1 MEEKKKNNSSKLI
14 IGILLAIIAILA
26 FMLTRSK
33 GDVTDL
39 QTTKE
44 RLVFDLEEKI
54 AQLEDKES
62 ENDSLDAYIV
72 QETAYLRSI
81 IDSIENINEAN
92 EAQIQKLNSR
102 VWGLKQ
108 REKKFITQIDSIN
121 AAYEAL
127 RMEKERVE
135 MALVEEQVRNSEL
148 STENMVLQK
157 EVAIGSMLQATSFEA
172 SAMKVYKSGKQKP
185 TMRARRAGR
194 INACAT
200 IAKNLL
206 AESGTRTV
214 YMRITTSD
222 NTVLVD
228 TESEGGSSFD
238 FNGQPLMYSA
248 MSEVDYNNEI
258 TVMCMDFDKEE
269 FSKGDYLIELFTEGY
284 KLGET
289 TISLK

>member
-1 MEEKKKNNSSKLI
+1 MEEQKKNNSSKLI
-14 IGILLAIIAILA
+14 IGILLAIVAILA

-33 GDVTDL
+33 GDVSDL

-44 RLVFDLEEKI
+44 RLSFDIEEKI
-54 AQLEDKES
+54 AQLEDMES

-72 QETAYLRSI
+72 QEIAYLRGI
-81 IDSIENINEAN
+81 NDSISQINQAN

-121 AAYEAL
+121 AAYEVL
-127 RMEKERVE
+127 RMEKEKVE
-135 MALVEEQVRNSEL
+135 MALVEEQVTNSNL

-172 SAMKVYKSGKQKP
+172 TAMKIYNSGKQKA
-185 TMRARRAGR
+185 TLRARRAGR
-194 INACAT
+194 IYACAT

-206 AESGTRTV
+206 AQGGTRTI
-214 YMRITTSD
+214 YMRITTSE
-222 NTVLVD
+222 NTVLANT
-228 TESEGGSSFD
+228 TEEESSFD
-238 FNGQPLMYSA
+238 FNGQPLMYSTK
-248 MSEVDYNNEI
+248 MDFEYSNEI
-258 TVMCMDFDKEE
+258 SVICMNYDKEE
-269 FSKGDYLIELFTEGY
+269 FSAGDYTIEMFTEGY

-289 TISLK
+289 KLTLR